1 MINRI
6 DTKSVKI
13 IRLVSGEE
21 ICCKF
26 PLHKNQLPENSK
38 LLRLQEP
45 MLIKYVPRITEQGI
59 SDYIALVRWV
69 GFTDEKIV
77 TIPIDKIVTIC
88 NATPAF
94 TKRYDGLTKTLQ
106 NSKQAL
112 PGFIERN
119 MTNEE
124 LDEMSDSDPYERD
137 IDKND
142 IKEVADLLK
151 MPSKKLH

>member
-94 TKRYDGLTKTLQ
+94 TKRYDGLTKTLK

-119 MTNEE
+119 MTDDE
-124 LDEMSDSDPYERD
+124 LDQMSDSDPYERD
-137 IDKND
+137 IDKRD

-151 MPSKKLH
+151 MPSKKIH

>member
-1 MINRI
+1 MIDRI
-6 DTKSVKI
+6 NDKTVKI

-21 ICCKF
+21 ICCRF
-26 PLHKNQLPENSK
+26 PLHKDQLPENSK

-59 SDYIALVRWV
+59 SDYIALVKWV

-94 TKRYDGLTKTLQ
+94 TKRYDGLTKTLK

-119 MTNEE
+119 MTDDE
-124 LDEMSDSDPYERD
+124 LDQFADSDPYERD
-137 IDKND
+137 IDKRD
-142 IKEVADLLK
+142 IKEVADFLK
-151 MPSKKLH
+151 MPSKKIH

>member
-1 MINRI
+1 MIDRI
-6 DTKSVKI
+6 NDKTVKI

-21 ICCKF
+21 ICCRF
-26 PLHKNQLPENSK
+26 PLHKDQLPENSK

-59 SDYIALVRWV
+59 SDYIALVKWV

-77 TIPIDKIVTIC
+77 TIPVDKIITIC
-88 NATPAF
+88 NATKGF
-94 TKRYDGLTKTLQ
+94 TKRYSDLTHALKNT
-106 NSKQAL
+106 KQPL
-112 PGFIERN
+112 PGFIERE
-119 MTNEE
+119 MSEEE
-124 LDEMSDSDPYERD
+124 LDRAASNFEND
-137 IDKND
+137 ITKDD